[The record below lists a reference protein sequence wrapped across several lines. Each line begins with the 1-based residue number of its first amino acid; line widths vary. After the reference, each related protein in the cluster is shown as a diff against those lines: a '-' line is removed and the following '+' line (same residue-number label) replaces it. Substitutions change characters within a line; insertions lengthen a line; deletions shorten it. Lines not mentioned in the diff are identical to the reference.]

1 MATSPP
7 PINQFT
13 GAQPQRGDR
22 STFSARVDAFVT
34 WLIAAVVQL
43 PALAMNVYT
52 NALEAFQ
59 SAGTATAAA
68 ATAMATANAS
78 LWVSGTTYAVN
89 TVAISQVNFQNYR
102 RAVAGAG
109 TTDPANDPTN
119 WRLLSG
125 NDGNGAFTPVA
136 LAGSVI
142 DLANGSNYFTKSIAA
157 STTLSIVN
165 CPPGGFSFTLDVDL
179 TAGAIVLPSN
189 ARPTNAT
196 PPAMLTNRS
205 HLLMFV
211 TKNGGALWRVTM
223 AGNFALT

>member
-13 GAQPQRGDR
+13 GATPQRGDR

-34 WLIAAVVQL
+34 WLIAFVVQL
-43 PALAMNVYT
+43 PALAANVYA

-68 ATAMATANAS
+68 AAAMATVNATP
-78 LWVSGTTYAVN
+78 WVSGTTYAKNLV
-89 TVAISQVNFQNYR
+89 VISQVNFQNYR
-102 RAVAGAG
+102 RAIAGAG

-119 WRLLSG
+119 WSLLSG
-125 NDGNGAFTPVA
+125 NDSNGAFTPVP
-136 LAGSVI
+136 LSGSVI
-142 DLANGSNYFTKSIAA
+142 DLANGSNYFTKTISAN
-157 STTLSIVN
+157 TT
-165 CPPGGFSFTLDVDL
+165 FS
-179 TAGAIVLPSN
+179 IVLPSN

-211 TKNGGALWRVTM
+211 TKNGGGLWRVTV
-223 AGNFALT
+223 AANFALT